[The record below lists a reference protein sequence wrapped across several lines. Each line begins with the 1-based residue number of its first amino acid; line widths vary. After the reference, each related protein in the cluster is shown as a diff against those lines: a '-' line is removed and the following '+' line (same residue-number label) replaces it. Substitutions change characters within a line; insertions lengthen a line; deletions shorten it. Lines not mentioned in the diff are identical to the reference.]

1 MIPKTPEQS
10 TLARLERMSGVS
22 TLLTMAAVLA
32 FSPSLA
38 RAAQKSVMENSVRTV
53 TDLKDGWLFQYGDA
67 PDTAHNSDFDD
78 SGWEKVSV
86 PHTWNHVGYMTTTR
100 GADANANRGVAW
112 YRLKH
117 SLPEVAKDR
126 RYILQ
131 FDGVAIIAE
140 VWVNGTRVGDHKG
153 SFARFRLDVTDQ
165 LKPGADNLIAI
176 KVDNSKPAIGS
187 TTADIV
193 PLGGDYFVFGGLYRA
208 VSLISTESAQID
220 MLDHA
225 GPGVYIRTPSVSPDK
240 AEVEVVTK
248 LRNFG
253 SEDRKLTVSTTILDA
268 AGKAVASD
276 SAPMELAKS
285 STAEVRRTISLAKP
299 HLWNGRTDPYLYK
312 VAIELKDGTRVVDS
326 IVQPLGVRTFAFDP
340 DKGFILNGK
349 PTPLHGVSRHQDW
362 QDKGWALSP
371 EDHAKDME
379 LIVELGANTIRH
391 AHYQHAQEWSD
402 AADKAGMIVWAEVP
416 YTHETSYTHDEPT
429 EATVENAKNQVVEL
443 IRQNYNHPSIAIWCV
458 GNEIDMGALVAA
470 LRSGGKGKLP
480 KSSGLLTI
488 LGNLAQAEDNSRPT
502 AYADCTDQSA
512 SQFRQPGMEILSG
525 LTGITGYNR
534 YFGWYYGV
542 FEDMGPALDK
552 LHRTYPKLPIGVSE
566 YGAGAG
572 VTQHT
577 DHPRGGPISSGG
589 RPHPEEFQSLYH
601 ELNWPQLKQRPYL
614 FGTWIWNMFDFAA
627 PRAEGDTIDINDKG
641 LVTRDRKIR
650 KDAFY
655 FYKANWSTEPVLYLT
670 GRRYVD
676 RAYPVVDVRAYS
688 NAPKAELK
696 VNGKWLGEASTNAE
710 HILVWKNVRLD
721 VGVNNVE
728 VVGELKGQRLSDRV
742 TWNAPDA
749 ESGLHIR
756 VGTLEGVISGGR
768 RFGSDSFF
776 VGGSGKSLS
785 KLFRGMGKKVVIAN
799 TPTPEIFEGYRE
811 GSFRYELPLPD
822 GKWKVT
828 LHFADPNETKAESRT
843 FDITADG
850 KIAVAD
856 FCPAKTAGGINKA
869 AVCEFPVEVKG
880 GMLKLE
886 FLPKA
891 GDAIVSAIVVT
902 R

>member
-1 MIPKTPEQS
+1 MQ
-10 TLARLERMSGVS
+10 
-22 TLLTMAAVLA
+22 
-32 FSPSLA
+32 
-38 RAAQKSVMENSVRTV
+38 NSVRIV
-53 TDLKDGWLFQYGDA
+53 TDLKDGWRFQYGDA
-67 PDTAHNSDFDD
+67 PDAARNSDFDD
-78 SGWEKVSV
+78 SGWEKVTV
-86 PHTWNHVGYMTTTR
+86 PHTWNRVGYMATTR
-100 GADANANRGVAW
+100 GADANAKRGVAW

-117 SLPEVAKDR
+117 HLSEEAEGR

-131 FDGVAIIAE
+131 FDGVAVVAE
-140 VWVNGTRVGDHKG
+140 VWVNGTRVGTHQG
-153 SFARFRLDVTDQ
+153 SYSRFRFDVTDQ
-165 LKPGADNLIAI
+165 LKAGADNLIAV
-176 KVDNSKPAIGS
+176 KVDNSKAAKGS
-187 TTADIV
+187 TTADVI

-208 VSLISTESAQID
+208 VSLISTDSAQID

-225 GPGVYIRTPSVSPDK
+225 GPGVYIRTPLVSADR
-240 AEVEVVTK
+240 AEVEILTK

-253 SEDRKLTVSTTILDA
+253 SEGRKLTVFITILDA
-268 AGKAVASD
+268 AGQAVASD
-276 SAPMELAKS
+276 SAPMDLAKT
-285 STAEVRRTISLAKP
+285 STAEVRRIVALAKP
-299 HLWNGRTDPYLYK
+299 RLWNGRTDPYLYK
-312 VAIELKDGTRVVDS
+312 VAIELKDGAHVVDS
-326 IVQPLGVRTFAFDP
+326 IIQPLGVRTFSFDP

-379 LIVELGANTIRH
+379 LIMEIGANTVRH

-416 YTHETSYTHDEPT
+416 YTHETSLTHGEPT
-429 EATVENAKNQVVEL
+429 EATVENAKNQVLEL
-443 IRQNYNHPSIAIWCV
+443 IRQNYNHPSIAIWCM
-458 GNEIDMGALVAA
+458 GNEIDMGALVDAA
-470 LRSGGKGKLP
+470 ISGGKGKTP
-480 KSSGLLTI
+480 KSAGLLTA
-488 LGNLAQAEDNSRPT
+488 LHHLAQAEDSSRPT
-502 AYADCTDQSA
+502 AYADCTDQSV
-512 SQFRQPGMEILSG
+512 SQFSRPGMEILSG
-525 LTGITGYNR
+525 LTSVTGYNR
-534 YFGWYYGV
+534 YFGWYYGT

-552 LHRTYPKLPIGVSE
+552 LHQTHPKLPIGVSE

-577 DHPRGGPISSGG
+577 DHPLGGPISSGG

-601 ELNWPQLKQRPYL
+601 ELNWPQLRQRPYL

-627 PRAEGDTIDINDKG
+627 PRAEGDAIDINDKG

-655 FYKANWSTEPVLYLT
+655 FYKANWSTEPVLHLT

-696 VNGKWLGEASTNAE
+696 VNGKSLGEAFANAE
-710 HILVWKNVRLD
+710 HILVWRNIRLD
-721 VGVNNVE
+721 AGVNNVE
-728 VVGELKGQRLSDRV
+728 VVGEMKEQMLSDQV
-742 TWNAPDA
+742 TWNAPSV
-749 ESGLHIR
+749 ESGLRIKC
-756 VGTLEGVISGGR
+756 GTLEGVVSSGQ
-768 RFGSDSFF
+768 RFGSDNFF

-785 KLFRGMGKKVVIAN
+785 RLFRGMGKKVVIAN

-843 FDITADG
+843 FDIVANG
-850 KIAVAD
+850 KVVVAD
-856 FCPAKTAGGINKA
+856 LCPAKAAGGINRA
-869 AVCEFPVEVKG
+869 AVREFPVEVEG
-880 GMLKLE
+880 GMIKLE
-886 FLPKA
+886 FIPKA